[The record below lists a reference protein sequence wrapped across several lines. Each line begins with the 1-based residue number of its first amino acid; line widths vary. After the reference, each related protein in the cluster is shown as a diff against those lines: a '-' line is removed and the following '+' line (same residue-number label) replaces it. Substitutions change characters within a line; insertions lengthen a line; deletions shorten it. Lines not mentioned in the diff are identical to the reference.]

1 MKQSLSFPLA
11 VAAALALS
19 TPVLAANVTAG
30 QGSVPIDVYAR
41 YQDGSTT
48 GTVYSV
54 DITWGDMQFT
64 YAKSGAL
71 VWNPNDHTYTDD
83 TTSNWQAEGNT
94 ITVTNHSNTEVTANF
109 SFAPLAN
116 LTDLKGD
123 FSISSEKLDAGIEKD
138 YAGADSV
145 SSVLTLSG
153 SYTGEEEY
161 AKVGTVTIEIQ

>member
-1 MKQSLSFPLA
+1 MKRSLSFPLA

-116 LTDLKGD
+116 VTDRKAHV
-123 FSISSEKLDAGIEKD
+123 SD